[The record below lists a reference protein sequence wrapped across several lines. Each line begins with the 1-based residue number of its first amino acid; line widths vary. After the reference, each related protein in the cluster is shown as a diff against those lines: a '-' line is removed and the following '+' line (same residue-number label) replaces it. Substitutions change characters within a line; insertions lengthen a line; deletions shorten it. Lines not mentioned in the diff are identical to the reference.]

1 MSDIKSQFRT
11 FIKSRS
17 IGEMFRNTTWEMIQ
31 CIAFIPVLIF
41 IISPVLQLMI
51 NFIFPYDYA
60 FTIDTVS
67 LISCLTGAV
76 AIIMFAGK
84 KIVQKN
90 KLTEV
95 ISENNAMFFFLVM
108 IILMIISTCIN
119 GFNDYAIHGDSYRNE
134 SLLTYI
140 MYFTIYFFC
149 SSLIRSQK
157 LKSTAMYTFI
167 ISSILIGVFVIINE
181 FFSPLDLLSQST
193 TKFSALFGNS
203 NHYGYYLTLTIL
215 ISGAMFVHEKNNILK
230 SLCLLNFIF
239 NNVILIMNNTFGAYL
254 ACFMALIL
262 NIIILFI
269 KNRKININA
278 VSVLILFILISL
290 IMTRWYSTIFAN
302 IYKMFSEVKNIPTEN
317 DNIASGRGSLW
328 KCTIKYISEKP
339 LFGFGVEGIKER
351 LAEETDICDRSHN
364 EFLQYTAFFG
374 IPAGICY
381 LCGVMCV
388 FLRGLK
394 YKLSLD
400 GYSITALVASFGYL
414 VSSFFGNTTYYITP
428 FLFILLGLGLM
439 GNKETINIKEDNIN
453 E

>member
-1 MSDIKSQFRT
+1 MSDIKSQFKT

-17 IGEMFRNTTWEMIQ
+17 IGETFRNTTWEMIQ

-41 IISPVLQLMI
+41 IISPVLQLII

-90 KLTEV
+90 KLMEV

-108 IILMIISTCIN
+108 IILMTISTCIN

-157 LKSTAMYTFI
+157 LKSTAMYAFI
-167 ISSILIGVFVIINE
+167 ISGTIIGICVIIHE
-181 FFSPLDLLSQST
+181 FFSPLELFSKSRTD
-193 TKFSALFGNS
+193 FSAVFGHF
-203 NHYGYYLTLTIL
+203 NHYGYYLAIL
-215 ISGAMFVHEKNNILK
+215 ISVSGSTFVHEKNNILK
-230 SLCLLNFIF
+230 SLCLLSFMF
-239 NNVILIMNNTFGAYL
+239 GNVILIMNNTFGAYL
-254 ACFMALIL
+254 ASFMALIM
-262 NIIILFI
+262 NVIILFI
-269 KNRKININA
+269 KDKRINKEA
-278 VSVLILFILISL
+278 VSLIIIFILISV
-290 IMTRWYSTIFAN
+290 IMTRWYSTVFSN
-302 IYKMFSEVKNIPTEN
+302 IYILFSEVRNITE
-317 DNIASGRGSLW
+317 DNENIGSGRGILW
-328 KCTIKYISEKP
+328 KNTIKYISEKP
-339 LFGFGVEGIKER
+339 LFGFGVEGISER
-351 LAEETDICDRSHN
+351 LAEETTRCNRSHN

-394 YKLSLD
+394 YKLSID
-400 GYSITALVASFGYL
+400 GYSITALTASFSYL

-428 FLFILLGLGLM
+428 FLFIFLGLGFM
-439 GNKETINIKEDNIN
+439 GNKETINTKEDNIN